1 MPDTVACGATRC
13 QPCLLAIATVTFGDR
28 RTTTSALSTGLTKKL
43 SPGCMN
49 AAGKAGPKWYAKA
62 VTKFTKPGARL
73 LAEPFTF
80 LSVAVS
86 LEFLPSWGTNE
97 LD

>member
-1 MPDTVACGATRC
+1 MEIELNDALGKSTAYN
-13 QPCLLAIATVTFGDR
+13 I
-28 RTTTSALSTGLTKKL
+28 ALSADKTGIVQGSAKKW

-49 AAGKAGPKWYAKA
+49 AAGKARQKWYAKA

-86 LEFLPSWGTNE
+86 L
-97 LD
+97 